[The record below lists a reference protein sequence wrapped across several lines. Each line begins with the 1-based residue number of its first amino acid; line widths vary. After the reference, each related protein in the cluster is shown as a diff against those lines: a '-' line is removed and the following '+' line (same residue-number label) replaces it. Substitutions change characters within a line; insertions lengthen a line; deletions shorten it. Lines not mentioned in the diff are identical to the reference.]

1 MKEKILKGM
10 FRPAWD
16 KVSNP
21 IGYVICACGQTLQNQ
36 ETIRQHWQ
44 DGHYDTPV
52 YEDIKD

>member
-21 IGYVICACGQTLQNQ
+21 VGYVLCACGQTLQNQ
-36 ETIRQHWQ
+36 EAIRQHWQ

-52 YEDIKD
+52 YK